1 ERVEGMS
8 LDALLAGVGR
18 DWPFE
23 SFAEFLDAIE
33 ARGTAINVGA
43 LVGHTPVRLHVLG
56 DEASEREATAEEVAT
71 MRTLVR
77 DALHAGALGFAT
89 SKSPTHVGDAG
100 RPVPSRAAARGEIE
114 TLAGTLGEAGHGVMQ
129 ATIGPGFFLDELA
142 AIARATG
149 RPVTWTAL
157 LGGMLGPDGHRFVL
171 ERSAALQAE
180 GVAVIPQVSCRP
192 LSVGFPL
199 KAPFPLESM
208 SLFRP
213 VSQADH
219 AGKRRLYADP
229 DFRRALRER
238 SEAGPIAG
246 RFADMQI
253 NEHAPDA
260 ALRQWR

>member
-100 RPVPSRAAARGEIE
+100 RPVPSRAAALGEIE

-129 ATIGPGFFLDELA
+129 ATIGPGFFLG
-142 AIARATG
+142 ARAGAAGDVDRAARRHARARRAPLRARAIRRAAG
-149 RPVTWTAL
+149 RR
-157 LGGMLGPDGHRFVL
+157 GRGH
-171 ERSAALQAE
+171 SAGVVPAPHRRVPAE
-180 GVAVIPQVSCRP
+180 GALPAREH
-192 LSVGFPL
+192 VGVP
-199 KAPFPLESM
+199 PG
-208 SLFRP
+208 
-213 VSQADH
+213 V
-219 AGKRRLYADP
+219 
-229 DFRRALRER
+229 
-238 SEAGPIAG
+238 AG
-246 RFADMQI
+246 R
-253 NEHAPDA
+253 
-260 ALRQWR
+260 R